1 MEANQQAVI
10 QTKPEYR
17 KLELIKPS
25 GAIPIL
31 NNITLLQRRA
41 WNVLL
46 WNAYYALGTEE
57 IHSISIRDLASHCGY
72 NSHDIQYLKESSRAM
87 MQYITEWDILGKD
100 GSIGWLGTGLLASAR
115 IEAGRFFYSYSA
127 ELRRL
132 LHNPR
137 MYARLDLELQKQFES
152 KYALALWELCTDYLG
167 SEREQGETPFIPL
180 EHARKIMGTIDGKY
194 ASFRDFNK
202 WVLKPA
208 ITEVNRVSDFRVTV
222 DYQRQGRKVT
232 ALKFKIHRVKML
244 PAGMTNQPD
253 LFPDLA
259 DMPIAVKAMTDA
271 GLPLKDALA
280 VWQKGFDGVEVKERP
295 ADIGDNPE
303 HAFTRYVREKIHL
316 LDQRRKGG
324 KVENSGGFL
333 LTAIKKNYTN
343 AKFAEKEARDERQNK
358 VKELRALK
366 DQKEKI
372 ERERDEVVQQA
383 CDKVIEAFP
392 EMAER
397 AVDALQGEHNAAF
410 RHCYD
415 AEKSPVENYQAHRFI
430 AETIGQWLESQLPE
444 DFEKKREPFRS
455 KLEAIE
461 ARIKTLESEGVKAA
475 RA

>member
-10 QTKPEYR
+10 QAKPEYR

-46 WNAYYALGTEE
+46 WNAYYALDTEE

-72 NSHDIQYLKESSRAM
+72 NSHDIQHLKESSKAM

-137 MYARLDLELQKQFES
+137 MYARLDLELQKQFDS

-167 SEREQGETPFIPL
+167 SEREHGETPFIPL
-180 EHARKIMGTIDGKY
+180 EHARKIMGTVDGKY

-208 ITEVNRVSDFRVTV
+208 ITEVNHVSDFRVTV
-222 DYQRQGRKVT
+222 DFQRQGRKVT
-232 ALKFKIHRVKML
+232 ALKVKIHRVKML
-244 PAGMTNQPD
+244 PGASSQPD

-271 GLPLKDALA
+271 GLPPKDAMA
-280 VWQKGFDGVEVKERP
+280 VWQQGFEYVEPNERP
-295 ADIGDNPE
+295 AEIGDNLE

-316 LDQRRKGG
+316 LEQRQKGG
-324 KVENSGGFL
+324 KVENPAGFL
-333 LTAIKKNYTN
+333 LTAMKKNYTN
-343 AKFAEKEARDERQNK
+343 ARFADEETKVLRQRK
-358 VKELRALK
+358 VKELRGLK

-372 ERERDEVVQQA
+372 ERERDEVLQRA

-397 AVDALQGEHNAAF
+397 AIATLQDQHNAAF

-415 AEKSPVENYQAHRFI
+415 SGKSAVENYKAHRFI

-455 KLEAIE
+455 KLEAID
-461 ARIKTLESEGVKAA
+461 ARIKALESEGVKAA